1 VLLSSFPEDGTP
13 LVVLGDFN
21 NHLEKSQSAD
31 FHTLLASFDLK
42 GVFIAATYKS
52 GNQLDL
58 IYMHFCS
65 TDHTLGTPLHTSDH
79 FLLNLNPDLS
89 QDTTHIPPQVTCWQ
103 NLCSLLPSRSRLS
116 SFVHTPP
123 ANQLSSLDTNSATET
138 LFSTLTSCLV

>member
-1 VLLSSFPEDGTP
+1 VLLSSFPENGTP

-65 TDHTLGTPLHTSDH
+65 TDHTLVTPLHTSDH
-79 FLLNLNPDLS
+79 FLLTLL
-89 QDTTHIPPQVTCWQ
+89 IPTCLRTQ
-103 NLCSLLPSRSRLS
+103 
-116 SFVHTPP
+116 HTPAVYP
-123 ANQLSSLDTNSATET
+123 YQPIQFRPHVTKIMSNIALK
-138 LFSTLTSCLV
+138 

>member
-1 VLLSSFPEDGTP
+1 LAVSWDELDVLPSSFPENGTP

-65 TDHTLGTPLHTSDH
+65 TDHTLVTPLHTSDH
-79 FLLNLNPDLS
+79 FLLTLLIPTCLRTQHTFLHRS
-89 QDTTHIPPQVTCWQ
+89 PFGKTHAH
-103 NLCSLLPSRSRLS
+103 S
-116 SFVHTPP
+116 HPP
-123 ANQLSSLDTNSATET
+123 APAYPLLSTHLPLISSHH
-138 LFSTLTSCLV
+138 